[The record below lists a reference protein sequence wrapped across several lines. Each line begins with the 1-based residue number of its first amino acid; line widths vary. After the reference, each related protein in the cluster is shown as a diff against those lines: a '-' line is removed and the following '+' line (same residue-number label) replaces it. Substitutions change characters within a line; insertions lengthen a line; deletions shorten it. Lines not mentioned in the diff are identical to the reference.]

1 MTWTPATI
9 EEGLYGTR
17 EIFLQTKHFSNGK
30 LFLAGSITEEAADDF
45 ISELLYLHGEQK
57 PVTIYINSPGGSV
70 TAGLSIYDAL
80 QAYEGEVNLHCY
92 GMAASMAALILAS
105 GKPGHRFIT
114 PHARTMIH
122 EPLLANKIGGSA
134 SSIEETAKNM
144 LETKEILN
152 ELLAKHT
159 NRTKEE
165 IDEATRFDNFMNAEE
180 SVAFGLCDEIR
191 NVF

>member
-1 MTWTPATI
+1 
-9 EEGLYGTR
+9 
-17 EIFLQTKHFSNGK
+17 LQTKHFSEGK
-30 LFLAGSITEEAADDF
+30 LFLTGSITEEAADDF
-45 ISELLYLHGEQK
+45 ISELLYLNGEQK

-80 QAYEGEVNLHCY
+80 QTYEGEVNLHCY
-92 GMAASMAALILAS
+92 GMASSMAALILAS

-144 LETKEILN
+144 LETKGVLN
-152 ELLAKHT
+152 ELLARHT

-180 SVAFGLCDEIR
+180 SVVFGLCDEIR

>member
-1 MTWTPATI
+1 
-9 EEGLYGTR
+9 
-17 EIFLQTKHFSNGK
+17 
-30 LFLAGSITEEAADDF
+30 
-45 ISELLYLHGEQK
+45 
-57 PVTIYINSPGGSV
+57 
-70 TAGLSIYDAL
+70 
-80 QAYEGEVNLHCY
+80 
-92 GMAASMAALILAS
+92 MASSMAALILAS

-144 LETKEILN
+144 LETKGLLN